1 MKYKDSFNQC
11 KHNSTACETR
21 PRHDGWLSWL
31 ARNCGAAPFKYIIDS
46 VWSVQWAEPTQGLA
60 WGQRC
65 WALFRG
71 SNWPCWTPAW
81 VALGFPLGPTA
92 LRTGCGWSSSCWVW
106 LRTPGGQVWAALLL
120 EKCLLHRAPPVPDSE
135 SWGER
140 RWWYQDPEDHTGL
153 CGPCLPYRLLGCAS
167 FSSMQDLFF
176 TKH

>member
-1 MKYKDSFNQC
+1 MQEFGLIKNGSLKTFDYLK
-11 KHNSTACETR
+11 ACFSGFFPRGVR
-21 PRHDGWLSWL
+21 PRLEALRVVPSATGLPSKRGPGWL

-65 WALFRG
+65 WAPFRG

-120 EKCLLHRAPPVPDSE
+120 EKCLLHRALCSKLFQPRAPYLPPS
-135 SWGER
+135 
-140 RWWYQDPEDHTGL
+140 
-153 CGPCLPYRLLGCAS
+153 C
-167 FSSMQDLFF
+167 
-176 TKH
+176 